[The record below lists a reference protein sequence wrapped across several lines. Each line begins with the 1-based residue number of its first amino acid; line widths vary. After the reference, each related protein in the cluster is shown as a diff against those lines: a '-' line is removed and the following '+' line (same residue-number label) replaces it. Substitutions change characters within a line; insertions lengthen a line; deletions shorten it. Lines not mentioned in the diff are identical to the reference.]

1 MEKGIGTSH
10 GDGAAWRS
18 RAGGGGEG
26 EGAADAP
33 WPPPPWPRGLRQR
46 RRARREEG
54 AGREFFFCHR
64 ETGRG
69 EGRAIFLTADCGLVS
84 KNNEGLIG
92 KFRDKEK
99 RRYFYRGLQVDFQK
113 IRGPK

>member
-54 AGREFFFCHR
+54 AGREFFFATVKR
-64 ETGRG
+64 EDERG
-69 EGRAIFLTADCGLVS
+69 ERFF
-84 KNNEGLIG
+84 N
-92 KFRDKEK
+92 
-99 RRYFYRGLQVDFQK
+99 RGLRVGFEKQ
-113 IRGPK
+113 

>member
-1 MEKGIGTSH
+1 MS
-10 GDGAAWRS
+10 D
-18 RAGGGGEG
+18 
-26 EGAADAP
+26 
-33 WPPPPWPRGLRQR
+33 
-46 RRARREEG
+46 
-54 AGREFFFCHR
+54 
-64 ETGRG
+64 
-69 EGRAIFLTADCGLVS
+69 FLTADCGLVS

>member
-1 MEKGIGTSH
+1 M
-10 GDGAAWRS
+10 GAARRGGVV
-18 RAGGGGEG
+18 RAAEG
-26 EGAADAP
+26 KEREQRTRHG
-33 WPPPPWPRGLRQR
+33 R
-46 RRARREEG
+46 RRRGPVDSASAAERGGRRAQEES
-54 AGREFFFCHR
+54 FFFCHR